1 MSGEPLARILE
12 TIREAQNAYSKL
24 TLIVGTMGSGK
35 TAMLQRIATEF
46 GYPKINLSLHLSR
59 RLLDLNRRQRTL
71 QVEQLATE
79 IITEHLGSGVCV
91 DNTELLFD
99 SSLRLNPMR
108 LLQELSRNRVI
119 IATWNG
125 RYESGRLTYA
135 NTGHPDEFSQHPRGY
150 PIVTIKDSGAE
161 LHLTA

>member
-1 MSGEPLARILE
+1 MSGESNTRVLE
-12 TIREAQNAYSKL
+12 AIRETQTAYSKL
-24 TLIVGTMGSGK
+24 TLIVGTIGSGK
-35 TAMLQRIATEF
+35 TAMLQRVATEL
-46 GYPKINLSLHLSR
+46 GYPRINLNLLLSR
-59 RLLDLNRRQRTL
+59 RLLDLNRRQ
-71 QVEQLATE
+71 
-79 IITEHLGSGVCV
+79 IITEHLVSGVCV

-99 SSLRLNPMR
+99 SSLKLNPMR

-119 IATWNG
+119 VASWNG

-135 NTGHPDEFSQHPRGY
+135 NPGHPDEFSQQSHGY

>member
-1 MSGEPLARILE
+1 MSGESNTRVLE
-12 TIREAQNAYSKL
+12 AIRETQTAYSKL
-24 TLIVGTMGSGK
+24 TLIVGTIGSGK
-35 TAMLQRIATEF
+35 TAMLQRVATEL
-46 GYPKINLSLHLSR
+46 GYPRINLNLLLSR

-71 QVEQLATE
+71 QVEQIATE
-79 IITEHLGSGVCV
+79 IITEHLVSGVCV

-99 SSLRLNPMR
+99 SSLKLNPMR

-119 IATWNG
+119 VASWNG

-135 NTGHPDEFSQHPRGY
+135 NPGHPDEFSQQSHGY